1 MIRKLVEGLSVLN
14 YLGSLLFIFGF
25 LMMLPAL
32 VHLIFPGPGIS
43 VKIICAFVGPG
54 LFLILSGLLLTRK
67 LPTKVPDIQESMIIT
82 ALAWLVVS
90 VVSAIPIYFI
100 LDHSFID
107 ALFEATSGITASGLT
122 IFTGL
127 DGLPPAVLFWR
138 SFMQWI
144 GGIGILTFFL
154 AVSFRGGSA
163 AATLF
168 SAENH
173 KIHSNRPVP
182 GIFNTVKIIW
192 AIYGAMTISAFFLL
206 YFEGLTLFDALNHTL
221 TLVST
226 GGFSTHDA
234 SISYFSGFRHGVL
247 IEYTM
252 IIFMLMG
259 GTNFLLHYKVST
271 GNWQAL
277 YKDFE
282 MRLFWAIII
291 GAVLIIG
298 IDIYI
303 AQGRKVLSSW
313 STFHLH
319 FRAALF
325 QTISLITSTGYVT
338 RGLNDPYYPALAKQ
352 VFLLLMFVGGCIG
365 STAGGFKVL
374 RLGILWQT
382 LVSELKQ
389 LSLSPKAVIPL
400 VIQKKIIS
408 QQEIKRI
415 CALLFA
421 WIALIWLGTALTL
434 SCTNLNNCQ
443 ALSGML
449 SASEMETAS
458 F

>member
-1 MIRKLVEGLSVLN
+1 MIRKLVAGLSILN

-32 VHLIFPGPGIS
+32 VHLFFPGPEFS
-43 VKIICAFVGPG
+43 PQIICAFIVPG
-54 LFLILSGLLLTRK
+54 LFLSSGGMLLARR
-67 LPTKVPDIQESMIIT
+67 LPTKIPDIQEGMIIT
-82 ALAWLVVS
+82 ALAWMVVS
-90 VVSAIPIYFI
+90 IAGAIPIFLI
-100 LDHSFID
+100 LDHSFVD
-107 ALFEATSGITASGLT
+107 TLFEATSGITASGLT
-122 IFTGL
+122 VFTGL
-127 DGLPPAVLFWR
+127 DGMPPAVLFWR

-168 SAENH
+168 NAESH
-173 KIHSNRPVP
+173 KIHSSRPVP
-182 GIFNTVKIIW
+182 GIFNTIKIIW
-192 AIYGAMTISAFFLL
+192 TIYGCMTIAAFILL
-206 YFEGLTLFDALNHTL
+206 YLEGMTLFDAINHTL

-234 SISYFSGFRHGVL
+234 SISYFSGFKNGPL

-252 IIFMLMG
+252 IFFMLMG
-259 GTNFLLHYKVST
+259 GTNFLIHYKVST
-271 GNWQAL
+271 GNWRTL
-277 YKDFE
+277 YEDFE

-291 GAVLIIG
+291 GAMLIIG
-298 IDIYI
+298 IDIYLS
-303 AQGRKVLSSW
+303 QGQKIVSSW
-313 STFHLH
+313 TTFHLH
-319 FRAALF
+319 FRTTMF
-325 QTISLITSTGYVT
+325 QTISVITSTGYAT
-338 RGLNDPYYPALAKQ
+338 RNINDPYYPALAKQ

-382 LVSELKQ
+382 LASELKQ

-408 QQEIKRI
+408 QSEIKRI

-421 WIALIWLGTALTL
+421 WISLVWV
-434 SCTNLNNCQ
+434 
-443 ALSGML
+443 
-449 SASEMETAS
+449 
-458 F
+458 